1 MSKLKTF
8 DSSYFIG
15 KSYFEEDG
23 TQNYLVFQ
31 SLNKYFK
38 VIPNDYV
45 SSWKSK
51 GLSAECIKPPTA
63 SNNRLN
69 PQLSYYGAKTKV
81 EFDDICLKQEK
92 VTFNHGKTVSIYT
105 VYEIIKVT
113 NINGNGNS
121 DLTIQNALFGAVSLT
136 KKADID
142 KYKYCWYG
150 IGFDR
155 RSLFSYPKGGNGQNV
170 IIFGVD
176 MSSSMKIDNKKKR
189 YFDFRQRSNAR
200 SRTYAECRKN
210 VFD

>member
-1 MSKLKTF
+1 M
-8 DSSYFIG
+8 
-15 KSYFEEDG
+15 
-23 TQNYLVFQ
+23 
-31 SLNKYFK
+31 
-38 VIPNDYV
+38 IPNDYA

-51 GLSAECIKPPTA
+51 GLSAKCVKPPTA
-63 SNNRLN
+63 SNNRLY
-69 PQLSYYGAKTKV
+69 PQLSYYGVKTKV
-81 EFDDICLKQEK
+81 ELDGICLKQDK
-92 VTFNHGKTVSIYT
+92 VTFNHEKTVSIYT

-113 NINGNGNS
+113 NINGNRNS
-121 DLTIQNALFGAVSLT
+121 DLTIQNALFRAVSLT
-136 KKADID
+136 QKADID
-142 KYKYCWYG
+142 KYKYSWYG

-155 RSLFSYPKGGNGQNV
+155 RSLFSYPNGGNGQNV